1 MSDENERTNTI
12 YQNYRKKIF
21 DPLGK
26 ERKMLD
32 EVEKGQE
39 SAYKFDKSDG
49 IEGIYIKK
57 TSSSLKLLYAF
68 IAVVICLFFIYIA
81 FQKVNPD
88 AEAHFNSYKSII
100 SDVEDMESS
109 ISEMRKELQ
118 SVVIKLKKT
127 GRAKEFDL
135 SKADNFLLSPA
146 EEKYLSEQIT
156 KEKGSEV
163 KNIIQTLIAKNEEI
177 KSLKEE
183 LEEKKKSLRPPV
195 VMKRNF
201 GHEKIALDFLINEI
215 GLSAKDARE
224 KIENVN
230 VFDYAYDGLYVWNYY
245 ENGFYGTFVTKGL
258 SNKSPNQIKKIARSA
273 YESKLNSLKISEKNL
288 IEEKSSLET
297 SLQSSKQEIAK
308 LAEEK
313 EKVAADKKTI
323 ATKASEL
330 EDEIKSRDELI
341 KQMNTLY
348 YTFISLQDGKKQNI
362 ISKGFFSGPEI
373 TNDESIGYNNSL
385 DLTEERKIILKP
397 EQFKLKKFDKVYILP
412 NDHLKRGSIK
422 LKYDNNQ
429 CEVIISRPEYLK
441 EQRILIIA
449 E

>member
-1 MSDENERTNTI
+1 MNENKEAPKSI

-21 DPLGK
+21 DPFGK

-32 EVEKGQE
+32 EVERGKE
-39 SAYKFDKSDG
+39 SAYSFDTSDG

-57 TSSSLKLLYAF
+57 TSTSLKLLYAF
-68 IAVVICLFFIYIA
+68 IAIVTAIFFVYIA

-100 SDVEDMESS
+100 SDVENMETS
-109 ISEMRKELQ
+109 ISDKRKELQ
-118 SVVIKLKKT
+118 SVVVKLKKT

-135 SKADNFLLSPA
+135 SKADDYLLSPA
-146 EEKYLSEQIT
+146 EEKYLSEQIS

-163 KNIIQTLIAKNEEI
+163 KNIIQTLISKNEEI
-177 KSLKEE
+177 KTLREE
-183 LEEKKKSLRPPV
+183 LEEKRKSLRPPV
-195 VMKRNF
+195 TMKRNL
-201 GHEKIALDFLINEI
+201 GHEKIAMDFLINEI
-215 GLSAKDARE
+215 GLSAKEARE

-230 VFDYAYDGLYVWNYY
+230 IFDYTYDGLYVWNYY

-258 SNKSPNQIKKIARSA
+258 SSKSPNQIKKIARSA
-273 YESKLNSLKISEKNL
+273 YESKLNNLKLSEKNL
-288 IEEKSSLET
+288 IEEKTSLET
-297 SLQSSKQEIAK
+297 SLESSKQEIVK

-313 EKVAADKKTI
+313 EKVAADKQSI
-323 ATKASEL
+323 ASKASAL
-330 EDEIKSRDELI
+330 ESEVKTRDELI

-348 YTFISLQDGKKQNI
+348 YSYINLKDGKRQNI

-397 EQFKLKKFDKVYILP
+397 EQFKLKEFEKVYILP

>member
-1 MSDENERTNTI
+1 MSEDKEAPKSI

-21 DPLGK
+21 DPFGK

-32 EVEKGQE
+32 EVERGKE
-39 SAYKFDKSDG
+39 SAYSFDSSDG
-49 IEGIYIKK
+49 IEGVYIKK
-57 TSSSLKLLYAF
+57 TSSALKFLYAF
-68 IAVVICLFFIYIA
+68 IAVIITLFFIYIA

-100 SDVEDMESS
+100 SDVENMESD
-109 ISEMRKELQ
+109 ISDKRKELQ
-118 SVVIKLKKT
+118 TVVAKLKKS
-127 GRAKEFDL
+127 GRIKDFDL
-135 SKADNFLLSPA
+135 SKADNYLLSPA
-146 EEKYLSEQIT
+146 EEKYLSEQIA

-163 KNIIQTLIAKNEEI
+163 KNIIQTLITKNQEI
-177 KSLKEE
+177 KALREE
-183 LEEKKKSLRPPV
+183 LEEKRKTLRPPV
-195 VMKRNF
+195 TMKRNL
-201 GHEKIALDFLINEI
+201 GHEKIAMDFLINEI
-215 GLSAKDARE
+215 GLSAKEASE

-230 VFDYAYDGLYVWNYY
+230 IFDYTYDGLYVWNYY

-258 SNKSPNQIKKIARSA
+258 SSKSPNQIKKIARSA
-273 YESKLNSLKISEKNL
+273 YESKLNNLKLSEKNL
-288 IEEKSSLET
+288 IEEKSTLET
-297 SLQSSKQEIAK
+297 SLASSKQEIAK

-313 EKVAADKKTI
+313 ELVAADKQTI
-323 ATKASEL
+323 ASKASAL
-330 EDEIKSRDELI
+330 ENEVKSRDELI

-348 YTFISLQDGKKQNI
+348 YNFISLKEGKKQNI

-373 TNDESIGYNNSL
+373 NNDESINYKNSL

-397 EQFKLKKFDKVYILP
+397 EQFSLKEFEKIYILP